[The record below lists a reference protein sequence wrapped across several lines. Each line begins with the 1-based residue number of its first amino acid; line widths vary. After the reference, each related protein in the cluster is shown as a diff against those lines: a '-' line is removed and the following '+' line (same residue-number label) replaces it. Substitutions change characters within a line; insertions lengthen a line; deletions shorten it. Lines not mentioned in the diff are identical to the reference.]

1 MRVIKPIPITSAMVV
16 SSTVPEG
23 EQPTY
28 VAATNYAVGV
38 RVIYDRAVY
47 ESVQTPNTGKTP
59 DIFPLFWAK
68 ISSTNRWAMF
78 DTEVSTLTST
88 TTSPLTVTVAPSALF
103 DSLAFFNVTATMLS
117 VTIRDGATGPI
128 VYSYSQSLDGVQV
141 LDWYQYFY
149 ARFRPTR
156 QVVLTGLPLYGSAH
170 VTISFTGGGTISC
183 GSVVMGLI
191 SELGETQYGASVGII
206 DFSRKE
212 TNAVTGNTTFVKRKN
227 SRRLDARVVVD
238 NFELS
243 RVFQELED
251 LRATPC
257 VWVGTKVAG
266 LEPLTVFGF
275 YRDFSVEI
283 TYSTESMCSLQ
294 IEGLT

>member
-1 MRVIKPIPITSAMVV
+1 MRVIKPLPITSAMVV
-16 SSTVPEG
+16 SSTVPEN

-28 VAATNYAVGV
+28 AAGTNYAVGA

-47 ESVQTPNTGKTP
+47 ESVQTPNTGRTP
-59 DIFPLFWAK
+59 DVSPLYWAK

-88 TTSPLTVTVAPSALF
+88 TTSPLTVTVAPGALF
-103 DSLAFFNVTATMLS
+103 DSLAFFNVTATTLS
-117 VTIRDGATGPI
+117 VTVRDGAAGPI
-128 VYSYSQSLDGVQV
+128 VYSYTQNLDGAQV
-141 LDWYQYFY
+141 FDWHQYFY
-149 ARFRPTR
+149 ARFRPTK

-170 VTISFTGGGTISC
+170 VTVSFTGGPISC
-183 GSVVMGLI
+183 GALVVGLI

-212 TNAVTGNTTFVKRKN
+212 TNTVTGNTTFVKRKN
-227 SRRLDARVVVD
+227 SRRLNAQVVVD
-238 NFELS
+238 NFELN
-243 RVFQELED
+243 RVFQELEG

-257 VWVGTKVAG
+257 AWIGTKVAG

-283 TYSTESMCSLQ
+283 TYSTESMCSLE